1 MLTPL
6 DIETKEFKKSL
17 GGYGKQ
23 DVDEFMHILLED
35 FKAVYLENISMKDK
49 VSALTGA
56 VARYKAME
64 DVMQNTLIVAQGT
77 SEDIKRAA
85 SDKSKSILS
94 EAEAKAAS
102 LILDARHKV
111 SELELKAKQ
120 IEHEIDSYK
129 MREAAALRSLLSILE
144 KKEKP
149 QKRTKQEKE
158 EDDNGEAE

>member
-6 DIETKEFKKSL
+6 DIETKEFKKTL

-35 FKAVYLENISMKDK
+35 YKSIYLEGISMKDK
-49 VSALTGA
+49 ITALSGA
-56 VARYKAME
+56 VQRYKAME
-64 DVMQNTLIVAQGT
+64 DVMQNTLIVAQST
-77 SEDIKRAA
+77 SEDVKRAA

-102 LILDARHKV
+102 MILDAKQRV
-111 SELELKAKQ
+111 LELELKAKEMQ
-120 IEHEIDSYK
+120 HDIEAYK

-144 KKEKP
+144 AKEKP
-149 QKRTKQEKE
+149 QKKGKTEKIGAE
-158 EDDNGEAE
+158 EE